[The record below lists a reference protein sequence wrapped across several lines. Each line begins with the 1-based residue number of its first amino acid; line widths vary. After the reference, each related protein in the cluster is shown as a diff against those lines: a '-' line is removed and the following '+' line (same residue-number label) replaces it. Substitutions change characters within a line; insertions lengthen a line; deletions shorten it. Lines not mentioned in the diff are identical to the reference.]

1 MTLRTTLRVGA
12 WALLPLMLTRSTQ
25 TFDDIT
31 CFFLSGICVV
41 LKFVDVLAFSF
52 LGDNLLDDPGLG
64 LGFGLGNGP
73 DLSALPIESH
83 RAISMAL
90 LKPLQMPL

>member
-1 MTLRTTLRVGA
+1 MKL
-12 WALLPLMLTRSTQ
+12 
-25 TFDDIT
+25 
-31 CFFLSGICVV
+31 FLSIRPSHIPIRLNKWSVAPGAFVYFYNVV
-41 LKFVDVLAFSF
+41 LKLVDVLSFAF
-52 LGDNLLDDPGLG
+52 LGDNLLDDTGLA